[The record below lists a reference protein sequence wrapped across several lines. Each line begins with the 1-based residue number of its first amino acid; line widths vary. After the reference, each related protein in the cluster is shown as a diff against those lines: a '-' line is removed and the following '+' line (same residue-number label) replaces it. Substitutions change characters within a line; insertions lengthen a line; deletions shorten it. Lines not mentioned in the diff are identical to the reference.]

1 MTEAAAGRLSSAR
14 ILAQA
19 ERQTG
24 AHGLADA
31 GLLSRLEQLVAWI
44 NARGPYTPAQLED
57 ASRQLQAVL
66 SLRLQLAADRARLP
80 AITAE
85 KIERPVFV
93 IGFPRSGTTLLHSL
107 LAEDPAAL
115 APRWWHGRA
124 PSPPPGEGPVCAG
137 RLATAAR
144 ELERM
149 LDHLPGLLQLHP
161 YWDKGAEALI
171 EDEELFTLDL
181 RNAYPTWFYRVP
193 SLSVM
198 VELDAAA
205 DARATY
211 RFHREWLQ
219 HLQWNRGEPRWA
231 LKGIGHQ
238 FQLQALLETYPDAVC
253 IWPHRD
259 PGQIQASMFTI
270 ASVMYESISPGG
282 IDWPQFARASV
293 EGLRAGLERVMA
305 SGVMDDP
312 RVIHL
317 PFERITANPVGAVR
331 AIYERA
337 GLPYSAEFE
346 RRMQA
351 WLESPDNR
359 ADRYG
364 RYPYSYEPFGLDAA
378 WVREQF
384 AAYRRGYCQG

>member
-1 MTEAAAGRLSSAR
+1 MAEAAPAGLSSHR

-24 AHGLADA
+24 AHGLADT
-31 GLLSRLEQLVAWI
+31 GLLSRLDQLVAWI
-44 NARGPYTPAQLED
+44 NARGPYTPAQLGD
-57 ASRQLQAVL
+57 IARQLQAVL
-66 SLRLQLAADRARLP
+66 ALRLQLAADRARLP
-80 AITAE
+80 GIAAE
-85 KIERPVFV
+85 KIERPVFI

-107 LAEDPAAL
+107 FAEDPAAL
-115 APRWWHGRA
+115 APRWWHGHA
-124 PSPPPGEGPVCAG
+124 PSPPPGEGAVCAG
-137 RLATAAR
+137 RLAATAR

-205 DARATY
+205 DAHATY
-211 RFHREWLQ
+211 RFHRELLQ
-219 HLQWNRGEPRWA
+219 HLQWNQGPRRWA

-238 FQLQALLETYPDAVC
+238 FQLAALLETYPDAVC
-253 IWPHRD
+253 VWPHRD
-259 PGQIQASMFTI
+259 PAQIQASMFAI
-270 ASVMYESISPGG
+270 ASVLYEAINPGG
-282 IDWPQFARASV
+282 IEWKQFARASV
-293 EGLRAGLERVMA
+293 EGLKAGLERVMA
-305 SGVMDDP
+305 SGLMDDP
-312 RVIHL
+312 RIIHL
-317 PFERITANPVGAVR
+317 PFGRIAADPVGAVR
-331 AIYERA
+331 SVYERA
-337 GLPYSAEFE
+337 GLPYTAQFE
-346 RRMQA
+346 QRMRA
-351 WLESPDNR
+351 WLDSPDNR

-384 AAYRRGYCQG
+384 AAYRRAYCQG